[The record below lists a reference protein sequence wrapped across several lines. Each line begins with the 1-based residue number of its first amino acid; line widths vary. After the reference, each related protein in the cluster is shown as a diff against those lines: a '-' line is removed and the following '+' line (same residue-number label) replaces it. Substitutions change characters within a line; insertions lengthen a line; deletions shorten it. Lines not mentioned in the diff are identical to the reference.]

1 MSILYF
7 KVFYIIFAL
16 EIFARMVVR
25 MLNDLKTIIK
35 TEIIKYENETKVLI
49 KDILKDYRKCLKD
62 KEKWSEKKKKIVEN
76 IRLCF
81 DYLIIPENILKKIVI
96 KD

>member
-49 KDILKDYRKCLKD
+49 KDILKD
-62 KEKWSEKKKKIVEN
+62 
-76 IRLCF
+76 
-81 DYLIIPENILKKIVI
+81 
-96 KD
+96 

>member
-62 KEKWSEKKKKIVEN
+62 KEKWSEKRKKLLRILDFV
-76 IRLCF
+76 
-81 DYLIIPENILKKIVI
+81 LII
-96 KD
+96 